1 MPLFRDSVPRALP
14 RAVVAVVAVT
24 LVAAPARA
32 QQAVPP
38 DDVMILNARVID
50 GSGAPSFIGDVFVR
64 GDRIALVAPAGV
76 IEGRQSKDTVD
87 ATGLAVS
94 PGFIDL
100 LGQSHWYFL
109 YGDGRVIAKVSQGV
123 TTEIVGE
130 GTTYAPVHTRSV
142 NARSTA
148 MVRSFAAPNGF
159 GNWLD
164 AMEQRGV
171 SINVGA
177 FVGGHSIRK
186 YGMGTRTGPAPAAAV
201 QEMQRALERA
211 MRDGA
216 FGLATALIYAPGTF
230 AEKDEL
236 IEVAKAMAPFDGLY
250 ITHLRS
256 EGDGILDAL
265 DEAIEIGRAAGVRVE
280 IYHLKAAGR
289 RNWEKGPETL
299 RRIEEARATGL
310 DIEANMYPYV
320 AAATG
325 LTSCLPPS
333 AAEGGRLQA
342 RLANPAERAR
352 IRAEI
357 ENPTSDWENFCALAG
372 AEGVLITRLATDSLR
387 RFSGMRLSEIAAA
400 RRTDWIETAM
410 TLIRAER
417 NRVETIYF
425 LMSEENV
432 VRNLQQPWMKVGS
445 DAGGPNPRAAGGLV
459 HPRSYGTFS
468 RILGNYVRD
477 QQVMP
482 IEEAVRKMTWATAR
496 RLGLTERGLLAPGM
510 FADLVLFDPAT
521 IADRAT
527 FEQPHQVSAGV
538 VATYVNGVLV
548 WRNGTHTG
556 ARPGRALR
564 GPGAAI
570 GGSGMRTVG
579 TSPSP

>member
-1 MPLFRDSVPRALP
+1 MPRLHLLVRLA
-14 RAVVAVVAVT
+14 
-24 LVAAPARA
+24 VAALLLPAASVGA
-32 QQAVPP
+32 QQAIAPY
-38 DDVMILNARVID
+38 DIMILNARVID

-76 IEGRQSKDTVD
+76 IVGRQAKDTVD

-94 PGFIDL
+94 PGFIDI

-130 GTTYAPVHTRSV
+130 GTTYAPVHPRSV
-142 NARSTA
+142 NARSTP
-148 MVRSFAAPNGF
+148 MVRSFAQPNGF
-159 GNWLD
+159 SNWLE
-164 AMEQRGV
+164 AMEKRGV
-171 SINVGA
+171 STNVGA
-177 FVGGHSIRK
+177 FVGGHSIRQ
-186 YGMGTRTGPAPAAAV
+186 YGMGTRTGPAPAEAV
-201 QEMQRALERA
+201 REMQGALERA

-256 EGDGILDAL
+256 EGDGILEAL

-299 RRIEEARATGL
+299 RRIEDARATGL

-333 AAEGGRLQA
+333 ASEGGRLQA
-342 RLANPAERAR
+342 RLTDPAQRAR

-357 ENPTSDWENFCALAG
+357 ENPTSAWENFCSLAG
-372 AEGVLITRLATDSLR
+372 PEGVLITRLATDSLR
-387 RFSGMRLSEIAAA
+387 RFSGMRLSEISAA
-400 RRTDWIETAM
+400 RGSDWIETAM
-410 TLIRAER
+410 TLIRAEQ

-432 VRNLQQPWMKVGS
+432 VQNLQQPWMKVGS
-445 DAGGPNPRAAGGLV
+445 DAGGPNPRAASGLV

-482 IEEAVRKMTWATAR
+482 LEDAVWKMTWATAR
-496 RLGLTERGLLAPGM
+496 RLGLAERGLLAPGM

-521 IADRAT
+521 IGDRAT

-564 GPGAAI
+564 GPGAAV
-570 GGSGMRTVG
+570 GGAGTRTAG